1 MASGLQFVDE
11 NLDENHV
18 VATAMKKL
26 EEGTDEI
33 CAQAL
38 NEITENVVGAS
49 YVEVAHSTI
58 SDYAALGVADY
69 FDHIRDGS
77 DMHHTDRYVY
87 LRTFIDDHHACRL

>member
-11 NLDENHV
+11 DLDENHA

-26 EEGTDEI
+26 EGGTDEI

-38 NEITENVVGAS
+38 NEITEEVVGAS

-69 FDHIRDGS
+69 FDHIRDGC
-77 DMHHTDRYVY
+77 DMHHTDKVC
-87 LRTFIDDHHACRL
+87 LSTFIDDHHACRL